1 MKNVCY
7 TKLLISSIYIFMGS
21 FAVATFVANVL
32 GKQIQDTLI
41 VGVSAGIGVESLI
54 AGYMTIKQRKAEEK
68 ARREERELEKKLH
81 ELENKLKKE
90 KQDEYCRNDSV
101 DNHDAGVSGGDNN
114 GGDIAYQGVARE
126 ARGNDK

>member
-68 ARREERELEKKLH
+68 LGARN
-81 ELENKLKKE
+81 ENLKENCTNSKT
-90 KQDEYCRNDSV
+90 N
-101 DNHDAGVSGGDNN
+101 
-114 GGDIAYQGVARE
+114 
-126 ARGNDK
+126 

>member
-1 MKNVCY
+1 
-7 TKLLISSIYIFMGS
+7 MGT
-21 FAVATFVANVL
+21 FAIATFVANIL

-90 KQDEYCRNDSV
+90 KQDELNRNDSV
-101 DNHDAGVSGGDNN
+101 DNPDSGVCRGDNS
-114 GGDIAYQGVARE
+114 GSDIVRQGVARE
-126 ARGNDK
+126 ASGNDK